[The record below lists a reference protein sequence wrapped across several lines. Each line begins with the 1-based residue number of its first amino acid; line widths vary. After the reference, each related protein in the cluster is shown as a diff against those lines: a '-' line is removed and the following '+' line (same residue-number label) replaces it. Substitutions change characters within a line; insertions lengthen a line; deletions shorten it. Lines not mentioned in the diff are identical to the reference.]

1 MFFAP
6 AQELSGINSDMN
18 IASDVAVMSSEL
30 KLRRAQSLGSI
41 RGVFFPHILHSLA
54 LIVKTVN
61 YAVYF

>member
-18 IASDVAVMSSEL
+18 IVSAVAVMSSEL

-41 RGVFFPHILHSLA
+41 
-54 LIVKTVN
+54 KTVN